1 MEYNTRE
8 KIKRQIELQQTE
20 EDLRKLLNQIAAL
33 EIQSRQY
40 HQEFNRAEMNLRDVE
55 ARIKNAKSAEFE
67 LNQKIITAKKALL
80 DSIAGR

>member
-1 MEYNTRE
+1 MEDNVRE

-20 EDLRKLLNQIAAL
+20 EDLRKLRGQMSIL

-55 ARIKNAKSAEFE
+55 LKIRNAKSAEFE
-67 LNQKIITAKKALL
+67 LSQKIIAAKKALL
-80 DSIAGR
+80 DCIARR

>member
-1 MEYNTRE
+1 MEDNTRE
-8 KIKRQIELQQTE
+8 KIKRQIELQQIE

-67 LNQKIITAKKALL
+67 LSQKIIAAKKALL